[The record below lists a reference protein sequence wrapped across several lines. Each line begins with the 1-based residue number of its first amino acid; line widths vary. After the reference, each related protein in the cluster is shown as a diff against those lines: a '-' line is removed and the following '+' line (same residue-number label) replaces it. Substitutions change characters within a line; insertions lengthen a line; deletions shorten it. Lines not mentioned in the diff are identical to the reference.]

1 MKKFICFLLMMILSA
16 STVNA
21 EGLKAY
27 KTRAKMLVHKVEV
40 DVEDQTAVAV
50 IYTPEK
56 EIFSAT
62 KVFIKDKKADLK
74 LLYPETA
81 FTFKLYT
88 DIGSDTVY
96 SLPCNEVKAIE
107 DMEKQEEAE
116 FVPVYGNTAAAIG
129 AFAVVKDV
137 EETLNEINDAVAQI
151 TILYR
156 GAETQ
161 IQFET
166 DYKLDNIAQ
175 GGTISVLDLEAG
187 DVLKLDANLSGK
199 LYGADLIFRAPK
211 SDAVSDGAEVSKIY
225 TTVSNEEKMSVFGI
239 VGDKYDDTMVLYN
252 AGGLESDA
260 LYLDLDPNTVVY
272 TYDAKAKKDKVTT
285 ATIGE
290 IYKSE
295 VNSNDKDEYDNI
307 TNWDVDSQRVYA
319 YVRVYDGVVC
329 DVLMFENL

>member
-1 MKKFICFLLMMILSA
+1 MMILSA

-27 KTRAKMLVHKVEV
+27 KSRTKMIVHKVEV

-50 IYTPEK
+50 VYTPDK
-56 EIFSAT
+56 KIFSAARA
-62 KVFIKDKKADLK
+62 FIKDGKADLK
-74 LLYPETA
+74 LLYPETP

-88 DIGSDTVY
+88 DIGSDTIY
-96 SLPCNEVKAIE
+96 SLPCNEVTAIE
-107 DMEKQEEAE
+107 DIEQIENE
-116 FVPVYGNTAAAIG
+116 FVPVYGDTAAAIG
-129 AFAVVKDV
+129 AFAVVKDI
-137 EETLNEINDAVAQI
+137 EEKLNEIGDAVASIQ
-151 TILYR
+151 ILYR
-156 GAETQ
+156 GSQTE

-211 SDAVSDGAEVSKIY
+211 TDSVLDSEEVSKIY
-225 TTVSNEEKMSVFGI
+225 TSVADEEKMSVFGI
-239 VGDKYDDTMVLYN
+239 IGDKFDDTMVLYN
-252 AGGLESDA
+252 AGGLEADA

-272 TYDAKAKKDKVTT
+272 CYDENARKEKVTV
-285 ATIGE
+285 ASVGE

-295 VNSNDKDEYDNI
+295 VNSSDKDEYDNI
-307 TNWDVDSQRVYA
+307 INWDIDSERVYA
-319 YVRVYDGVVC
+319 YVRVYDGIVC
-329 DVLMFENL
+329 DVLMFVD

>member
-1 MKKFICFLLMMILSA
+1 MKKFICFLLMMILSV

-27 KTRAKMLVHKVEV
+27 KSRTKMIVHKVEV
-40 DVEDQTAVAV
+40 DVRDQTAVAV
-50 IYTPEK
+50 IYTPDNK
-56 EIFSAT
+56 IFSAT
-62 KVFIKDKKADLK
+62 RAFIKDGKADLK
-74 LLYPETA
+74 LLYPETP

-88 DIGSDTVY
+88 DIGSDTIY

-107 DMEKQEEAE
+107 DMEQTENE
-116 FVPVYGNTAAAIG
+116 FVPVYGDTAAAIG
-129 AFAVVKDV
+129 AFAVVKEV
-137 EETLNEINDAVAQI
+137 EETLNEIGDAVASI
-151 TILYR
+151 NILYR
-156 GAETQ
+156 GSQTE

-211 SDAVSDGAEVSKIY
+211 TDAVLDSEEISKIY
-225 TTVSNEEKMSVFGI
+225 TSVSDKDKMSVFGI
-239 VGDKYDDTMVLYN
+239 VGDKYDDTLVLYN
-252 AGGLESDA
+252 ASGLESDA

-272 TYDAKAKKDKVTT
+272 CYDNNARKEKL
-285 ATIGE
+285 TIASVGE

-295 VNSNDKDEYDNI
+295 INSSDKDEYDNI
-307 TNWDVDSQRVYA
+307 INWDADSERVYA
-319 YVRVYDGVVC
+319 YARVYDGIVC
-329 DVLMFENL
+329 DVLIFID